1 MTENFTYDELDR
13 LVEVDGT
20 DAGWI
25 VAENFRNTVSEW
37 HFIYNGGNQEVQKEL
52 SNLIRMEV
60 KDPRVSPMTTIVNVE
75 VAPDLKTCKVWVTV
89 MGNDED
95 RLRTQ
100 EGLKSASGYIRSTLA
115 KELNMRYTP
124 EIRFIM
130 DDSIEY
136 AINMSKKIDEVTAK
150 DNEARLARGESIED
164 DSSEEEQED

>member
-1 MTENFTYDELDR
+1 MRKNSNKNR
-13 LVEVDGT
+13 R
-20 DAGWI
+20 I
-25 VAENFRNTVSEW
+25 
-37 HFIYNGGNQEVQKEL
+37 NGEVQKVISEA
-52 SNLIRMEV
+52 IRYS
-60 KDPRVSPMTTIVNVE
+60 KDPRISPFTSVMDVE

-89 MGNDED
+89 MGNEED
-95 RLRTQ
+95 RVRTQ

-150 DNEARLARGESIED
+150 DNEARLARGESID
-164 DSSEEEQED
+164 EEEPTEDQEEE

>member
-1 MTENFTYDELDR
+1 MRKNSNKNR
-13 LVEVDGT
+13 RINGEVMKV
-20 DAGWI
+20 I
-25 VAENFRNTVSEW
+25 SEA
-37 HFIYNGGNQEVQKEL
+37 
-52 SNLIRMEV
+52 IRYS
-60 KDPRVSPMTTIVNVE
+60 KDPRISPFTSVMDVE

-89 MGNDED
+89 MGNEED
-95 RLRTQ
+95 RVRTQ

-150 DNEARLARGESIED
+150 DNEARLARGESIDKEEPTED
-164 DSSEEEQED
+164 QEEE

>member
-1 MTENFTYDELDR
+1 MRKNSNKNKR
-13 LVEVDGT
+13 INGEVMKV
-20 DAGWI
+20 I
-25 VAENFRNTVSEW
+25 SEA
-37 HFIYNGGNQEVQKEL
+37 
-52 SNLIRMEV
+52 IRYS
-60 KDPRVSPMTTIVNVE
+60 KDPRISPFVSVMEVE

-89 MGNDED
+89 MGDEED

-124 EIRFIM
+124 ELRFIM

-150 DNEARLARGESIED
+150 DNEARAARGEEVED
-164 DSSEEEQED
+164 SFEGEEDNED

>member
-1 MTENFTYDELDR
+1 MRKNSNKNR
-13 LVEVDGT
+13 R
-20 DAGWI
+20 I
-25 VAENFRNTVSEW
+25 
-37 HFIYNGGNQEVQKEL
+37 NGEVQKVISEA
-52 SNLIRMEV
+52 IRYS
-60 KDPRVSPMTTIVNVE
+60 KDPRISPFTSVMDVE

-100 EGLKSASGYIRSTLA
+100 EGLKSAAGYIRSTLA

-124 EIRFIM
+124 ELRFIM

-150 DNEARLARGESIED
+150 DNEARLARGEEIED
-164 DSSEEEQED
+164 DSFTDNDQEEE

>member
-1 MTENFTYDELDR
+1 MRKNSVKNIRINEEVHREL
-13 LVEVDGT
+13 
-20 DAGWI
+20 
-25 VAENFRNTVSEW
+25 AEILRND
-37 HFIYNGGNQEVQKEL
+37 
-52 SNLIRMEV
+52 V
-60 KDPRVSPMTTIVNVE
+60 KDPRIAPMVSVTEVE

-150 DNEARLARGESIED
+150 DNEAKIARGEEIDED
-164 DSSEEEQED
+164 